1 MGSERTGQCRNR
13 RLSLRRNC
21 RQFIRAK
28 FCSKTCRDAKI
39 SINGLARA
47 IGVPPNRVS
56 QIVNGKRDITADTAV
71 RLARYFGTSPQ
82 YWLNMQIHYE
92 LRRIDQEAIAR
103 AVTPLQREKWR
114 KTDAPRDILPPE

>member
-1 MGSERTGQCRNR
+1 MSKSSTTTKSGQK
-13 RLSLRRNC
+13 LPPIHPGEILLEDLRDC
-21 RQFIRAK
+21 G
-28 FCSKTCRDAKI
+28 I

-47 IGVPPNRVS
+47 IGVAPNRIG

-82 YWLNMQIHYE
+82 YWLNMQSHYD

-103 AVTPLQREKWR
+103 VVTPYQKS
-114 KTDAPRDILPPE
+114 A